1 MYGMIEGTVHVKLY
15 ELGGLWRAP
24 VMMIG
29 HSKVR
34 PFQIGEPIS
43 FVHNLQECEIVEC
56 NA

>member
-1 MYGMIEGTVHVKLY
+1 MKLY
-15 ELGGLWRAP
+15 EPGGLWRAP

-34 PFQIGEPIS
+34 PFQIGEPKL
-43 FVHNLQECEIVEC
+43 FVQNLQNCEIVEC

>member
-1 MYGMIEGTVHVKLY
+1 MYGIIEGTVHVKLY